1 MKTIQLKISPIWI
14 LWGSLL
20 VSFLLI
26 ETLLSACSS
35 NLATENRLAYLSVIN
50 GDVIVSDG
58 ITEVAAEKGALTPRD
73 ARTMLMTR
81 KGNVL
86 LITPEGSYVILDSD
100 SAIEFNRQ
108 NENNSGKSFAF
119 NLINGRAMVINGQDS
134 KSPIQVF
141 LGGHIT
147 AQVFQAAMG
156 LEVQTDG
163 NILESVDCL
172 AGSCLVGGNSELTSE
187 QNARISQDSTVKI
200 SNGVNYDGW
209 KLLGRASNPDFA
221 LSNLLASIFPTI
233 TLTISPGTAP
243 KEATP
248 TLPFTSTNTST
259 SSPSPTRTTQLT
271 ATPTAT
277 NTKKPVPITLSQTP
291 TSTNRARRH
300 LPASTGTLAP
310 PTLPPPPTTAPLYI
324 IIQP

>member
-1 MKTIQLKISPIWI
+1 MNTIQLKISPNWI

-26 ETLLSACSS
+26 ETTLSACSS
-35 NLATENRLAYLSVIN
+35 ILATDNQLAYVSVIN

-73 ARTMLMTR
+73 VRTMLMTR
-81 KGNVL
+81 QGNAL
-86 LITPEGSYVILDSD
+86 LKTPEGSYVILDSE

-108 NENNSGKSFAF
+108 NENDSGKSFSF

-134 KSPIQVF
+134 QSPIQVF

-147 AQVFQAAMG
+147 AQVFRAAMG

-172 AGSCLVGGNSELTSE
+172 AGMCLVGGSSELTSG

-200 SNGVNYDGW
+200 ANGVNYDAW
-209 KLLGRASNPDFA
+209 KSLGRASDPDFA

-233 TLTISPGTAP
+233 TPTISPAAAP
-243 KEATP
+243 KEATH
-248 TLPFTSTNTST
+248 TLPFTGTNTST
-259 SSPSPTRTTQLT
+259 SSPSSTRITQIT
-271 ATPTAT
+271 GTPTP
-277 NTKKPVPITLSQTP
+277 TKTEKPIPITLSQTP
-291 TSTNRARRH
+291 TPTQRARRR
-300 LPASTGTLAP
+300 LPSATDTLSP
-310 PTLPPPPTTAPLYI
+310 PTLPPPPTTAPLYQSF
-324 IIQP
+324 QP